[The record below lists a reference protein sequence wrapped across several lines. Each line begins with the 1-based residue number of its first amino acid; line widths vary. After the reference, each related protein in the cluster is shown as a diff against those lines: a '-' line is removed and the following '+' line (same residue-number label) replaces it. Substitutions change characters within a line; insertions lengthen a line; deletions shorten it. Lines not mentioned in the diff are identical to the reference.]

1 MKKLAIIIILLGS
14 FTCILNA
21 TVISTKVVGDWKYE
35 VPTAPY
41 GYDNGMI
48 TILEKEGQLSG
59 YVKFNDGYKVDLKD
73 VKFEENILKCGL
85 YIDSN
90 YISLK
95 ATITG
100 NKLSGTVNTPEGE
113 ETIKATKQ

>member
-41 GYDNGMI
+41 GY
-48 TILEKEGQLSG
+48 
-59 YVKFNDGYKVDLKD
+59 
-73 VKFEENILKCGL
+73 GL
-85 YIDSN
+85 
-90 YISLK
+90 
-95 ATITG
+95 
-100 NKLSGTVNTPEGE
+100 
-113 ETIKATKQ
+113 